1 MSQVFNKSLFQRSRG
16 AERVETVSQPQA
28 FNVVL
33 LIALTLMGI
42 GLVMMTSASMDIGS
56 SVAGD
61 PLYHFKRQVFFI
73 GLGLLVMLVTLFVDM
88 RVWYRISHLLLLA
101 AAVLLVLVLVPGIG
115 TVVNGSARWIDLGFY
130 RLQPSEMTKIFMI
143 MYLAAYLSRR
153 RDEVHADWSG
163 FLKPM
168 AILGLLVVLLYLEPD
183 HGAMVILMA
192 TAFTMLFLAG
202 ARLHRFMLFV
212 MLSFA
217 AVAALAILKPHVISR
232 LTSFLNPWAD
242 EYVYGEGYQLTQA
255 LIAFGRGEWVG
266 TGLGNSLQKLY
277 FLPEAHTDFILSIIA
292 EETGLLGVGLVLALF
307 VMLVIQAIRT
317 GRAAEQQGAYFVSY
331 VAYGIGILFATQ
343 TFINFGVNTGLLP
356 TKGLTLPFL
365 SYGGN
370 SLLISCF
377 IVGVLMRAQFEL
389 QTGRLRPDAEV
400 HDSDRDEQAEAAQ

>member
-1 MSQVFNKSLFQRSRG
+1 MSQVLNRPMFHRSRG
-16 AERVETVSQPQA
+16 AERVDASAPARPV
-28 FNVVL
+28 NVVL
-33 LIALTLMGI
+33 LVTLMLMGF
-42 GLVMMTSASMDIGS
+42 GLVMMASASMDIG
-56 SVAGD
+56 AGLTGD
-61 PLYHFKRQVFFI
+61 PLYHFKRQVFFN
-73 GLGLLVMLVTLFVDM
+73 GAGLLLMLSALFVDM
-88 RVWYRISHLLLLA
+88 RVWYRYSHLLLIA
-101 AAVLLVLVLVPGIG
+101 AAVLLALVLVPGVG

-143 MYLAAYLSRR
+143 MYLAAYLARR
-153 RDEVHADWSG
+153 RDEVHADWAG
-163 FLKPM
+163 FVKPM
-168 AILGLLVVLLYLEPD
+168 VILGLLVVLLYLEPD
-183 HGAMVILMA
+183 HGAMVILRA

-202 ARLHRFMLFV
+202 ARLHRFMLLV

-255 LIAFGRGEWVG
+255 LIAFGRGEWTG

-292 EETGLLGVGLVLALF
+292 EETGLLGVSFVLALF
-307 VMLVIQAIRT
+307 VILVVQAMKT

-331 VAYGIGILFATQ
+331 VAYGIGMLFATQ

-377 IVGVLMRAQFEL
+377 IAGVLMRAQFEL
-389 QTGRLRPDAEV
+389 QTGRLRPDSELLQRNDKQLAEV
-400 HDSDRDEQAEAAQ
+400 QP